1 MRFLWQVYWGVL
13 PFPYPVDHVLSELS
27 AMTCPSWVA
36 LLVMVHSFIELFN
49 PLCHDKA
56 VIHEGCLHKPL
67 NEAKV
72 EHERVSLKL
81 KKKKKE
87 LISLASSPITSWQIE
102 GGKVEVVTDFSILR
116 L

>member
-36 LLVMVHSFIELFN
+36 LLGMVHSFIELFN

-56 VIHEGCLHKPL
+56 VIHEGGLHKPL
-67 NEAKV
+67 NEGKL

-81 KKKKKE
+81 R
-87 LISLASSPITSWQIE
+87 SLASSPITSWQIE
-102 GGKVEVVTDFSILR
+102 GVKVEVVTDFSILR